1 MNEKLTSIKQEILDN
16 IEKSAVSRATA
27 FELRKKYLDSKTGE
41 IGQLMKEMK
50 NIPNEEK
57 AEYGKQV
64 NELKSWATEVFE
76 DLDAK
81 MKDKAKMAGST
92 TS

>member
-1 MNEKLTSIKQEILDN
+1 MSL
-16 IEKSAVSRATA
+16 
-27 FELRKKYLDSKTGE
+27 
-41 IGQLMKEMK
+41 KEMK

-76 DLDAK
+76 NLDAK
-81 MKDKAKMAGST
+81 MKDKELKERYEKEKTFSLFNKKFKK
-92 TS
+92 

>member
-1 MNEKLTSIKQEILDN
+1 MNEKLTSIKQEILDS
-16 IEKSAVSRATA
+16 IEKSAVSRASA

-64 NELKSWATEVFE
+64 NELKSWATGVFE

-81 MKDKAKMAGST
+81 MKA
-92 TS
+92 